1 MRNPRLGAV
10 SVLTDTM
17 GVDFSPYL
25 ARVLHDVRQ
34 HWVELLPESART
46 KRGKAVLEFFILKD
60 GSVGGLK
67 IVGNSGD
74 IGLDRSAYG
83 SITGSNPFPPLP
95 AEFKGQPYL
104 SLRLEFV
111 CDPTVSISP
120 TDVKVPIGES
130 QQFSATLKTTR
141 GGTTL
146 NWTVSGKG
154 CVGESCGTISATG
167 LYRAPAILPEPSRVT
182 ITAALASNLSETG
195 TATVVIAKH
204 DDKPSGESDAVHQK
218 Q

>member
-1 MRNPRLGAV
+1 V
-10 SVLTDTM
+10 SVFTDTM
-17 GVDFSPYL
+17 GVDFSPYR

-46 KRGKAVLEFFILKD
+46 KRGEAVLVFFILKD
-60 GSVGGLK
+60 GSVTGLK
-67 IVGNSGD
+67 IVGNSGN
-74 IGLDRSAYG
+74 IALQRSAYG

-95 AEFKGQPYL
+95 AEFKGPHL
-104 SLRLEFV
+104 GLHLVFV
-111 CDPTVSISP
+111 CDPTVSVSP

-141 GGTTL
+141 GGTTI
-146 NWTVSGKG
+146 NWTVRGKG
-154 CVGESCGTISATG
+154 CVEEACGTISATG
-167 LYRAPAILPEPSRVT
+167 LYRAPAILPDSSTVT
-182 ITAALASNLSETG
+182 VTAALASNLSEMG

-204 DDKPSGESDAVHQK
+204 EDKPPGESDAVHQK